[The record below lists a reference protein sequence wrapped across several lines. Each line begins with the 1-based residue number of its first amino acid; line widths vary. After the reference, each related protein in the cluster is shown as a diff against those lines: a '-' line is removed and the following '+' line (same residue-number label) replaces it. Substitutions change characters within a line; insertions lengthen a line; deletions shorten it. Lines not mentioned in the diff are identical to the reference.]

1 MSTTAPITPASAAMP
16 DPTYALTP
24 TGNLRRRLIVSRIVQ
39 AGALFAAA
47 IAVAALV
54 LMMVVVAV
62 HGIGALSLSFFTS
75 SLPLEGSTGTAGGM
89 GPALLGSAEL
99 VLMAIIVAVPI
110 GVLIAIYLHEFA
122 GARVYWVIRTAMDT
136 MNGLPTIIAGVFV
149 FSIFVAGHSFSGW
162 SGALALAIVV
172 IPLIGS
178 SSLEAISQVPR
189 DLYDAAEALGIA
201 HWRTVVGVVLP
212 SAWGG
217 ILTATILAVARA
229 AGETAP
235 LLFTSSLYP
244 QTVQINPLHGI
255 ATVPMEIYTL
265 VEEGYQGG
273 VQKSWGAAFVL
284 LLFILIANIVA
295 RMILRHFQ
303 KKRGL

>member
-1 MSTTAPITPASAAMP
+1 MSTTTPIGPESTIVP
-16 DPTYALTP
+16 DPAYALTP
-24 TGNLRRRLIVSRIVQ
+24 SGNLRRRLLISRIVQ
-39 AGALFAAA
+39 SGALVAAG
-47 IAVAALV
+47 IAVAVLV
-54 LMMVVVAV
+54 LMMVVVAD
-62 HGIGALSLSFFTS
+62 HGIGALNLSFFTS
-75 SLPLEGSTGTAGGM
+75 SLPIPGSPSDAGGM

-122 GARVYWVIRTAMDT
+122 GPRVYWVVRTAMDT
-136 MNGLPTIIAGVFV
+136 MNGLPTIIAGVFI
-149 FSIFVAGHSFSGW
+149 FSIFVVGHGFSGW
-162 SGALALAIVV
+162 AGALALAIVV
-172 IPLIGS
+172 MPLIAS

-217 ILTATILAVARA
+217 ILTATILAIARA

-244 QTVQINPLHGI
+244 QTVQVNPLHGI
-255 ATVPMEIYTL
+255 ATVPLEIYTL
-265 VEEGYQGG
+265 VEEGYAGG

-284 LLFILIANIVA
+284 LLFILIANIFA
-295 RMILRHFQ
+295 RMVLRRFQ